1 MSQFFGYWLLSI
13 FGGAALLVIGGLFFS
28 EFLAAFGVFLLVTA
42 ALAGFLTCYV
52 RQEERLERV
61 ERKLDQLL
69 EKSGPSDET
78 EQEDI

>member
-13 FGGAALLVIGGLFFS
+13 FGGAALLVIGVLFFS
-28 EFLAAFGVFLLVTA
+28 EFLAAFGVFLLGTA

-52 RQEERLERV
+52 GRLERV

>member
-52 RQEERLERV
+52 RQKERLERV

-69 EKSGPSDET
+69 EMDK
-78 EQEDI
+78 QEDI